1 MILPP
6 ALTSIAPANV
16 EIPDE
21 YSPTTKVL
29 VLTSVVSAAPAL
41 IVIVFSAPDP
51 DATTPDPT
59 KSNVVATV
67 DNALPSSLTVIPPV
81 TFEILDPS
89 PCKKFE

>member
-1 MILPP
+1 MIVDGEPALAVKLPVMFVVIPVAPPPPPP
-6 ALTSIAPANV
+6 AIVMVFVAPV
-16 EIPDE
+16 
-21 YSPTTKVL
+21 
-29 VLTSVVSAAPAL
+29 
-41 IVIVFSAPDP
+41 P

-67 DNALPSSLTVIPPV
+67 DNALPSSLTVTPPV